1 MNSYCLTN
9 IRTELL
15 EFIKKNGIVFEHVT
29 LSSNIQTDYYYDVK
43 KVALDP
49 KGIDL
54 LGTLLL
60 REVSKYKAKSVG
72 GLEMGAI
79 PLATAVAMKSTKSPN
94 KNKNKKGIHSFF
106 IRKNPKTHGL
116 EKKIEGKVVSPV
128 VIVDDV
134 LTSGNSI
141 KDAIDSVK
149 QTGVNVK
156 GVVCVIDREEE
167 TTNVLKQ
174 HKIKYS
180 SLFTHSDFKSFIEQK
195 LKNKKQDQKT

>member
-1 MNSYCLTN
+1 MNSYCLSNT
-9 IRTELL
+9 RTELM

-29 LSSNIQTDYYYDVK
+29 LSSNIQTEYYYDVK

-49 KGIDL
+49 RGIDL

-60 REVSKYKAKSVG
+60 REVSNYKAKSVG

-94 KNKNKKGIHSFF
+94 KNKNGIHSFF

-141 KDAIDSVK
+141 KDAIDSIK

-167 TTNVLKQ
+167 TPNVLKQ

-195 LKNKKQDQKT
+195 LKNKRQDQKT